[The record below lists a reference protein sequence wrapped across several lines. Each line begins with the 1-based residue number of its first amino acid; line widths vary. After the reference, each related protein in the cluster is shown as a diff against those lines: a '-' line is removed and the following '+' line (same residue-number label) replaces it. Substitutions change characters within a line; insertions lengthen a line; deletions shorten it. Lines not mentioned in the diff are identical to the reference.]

1 MSLPLPLLQVYQ
13 ILHMNYYEEFL
24 QSPGYVRL
32 LSDLGLLNPNQN
44 QQQDS
49 DSISLD
55 DGEIGFCCCSI
66 NEVTGMTNKLGT
78 F

>member
-1 MSLPLPLLQVYQ
+1 MLQVYQ
-13 ILHMNYYEEFL
+13 ILHQNYYEEFL

-49 DSISLD
+49 DSFSLD
-55 DGEIGFCCCSI
+55 DGEIGL
-66 NEVTGMTNKLGT
+66 MLG
-78 F
+78 FLKYFFQWGDWLL